1 MARDPNFGRVLLMYQ
16 RYPERCHESCVV
28 PGYEGENVCRAF
40 IMHSDEALLAIVFIL
55 FFHFYNE
62 HLRSEEFP
70 MNYVWLTGKIPTEEL
85 KHKYPLEYE
94 YQFGEKAD

>member
-1 MARDPNFGRVLLMYQ
+1 MFIIGTSGLLLAFPVTASYLF
-16 RYPERCHESCVV
+16 PSFTL
-28 PGYEGENVCRAF
+28 PWIWDTLF

-70 MNYVWLTGKIPTEEL
+70 MNYVWLTGKMSTEEL